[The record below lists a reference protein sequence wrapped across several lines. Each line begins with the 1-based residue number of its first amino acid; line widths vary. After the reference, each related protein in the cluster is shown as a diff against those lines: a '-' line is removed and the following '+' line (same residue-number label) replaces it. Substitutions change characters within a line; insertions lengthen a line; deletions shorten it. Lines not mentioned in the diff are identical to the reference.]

1 MCGSMDLRLHECLA
15 KFMPQVQITYSE
27 QQMLQHMYT
36 FIVIVCVKYEG
47 HRKKS
52 VISVTLTDVDN

>member
-1 MCGSMDLRLHECLA
+1 MGGSMDLRLHECLA

-36 FIVIVCVKYEG
+36 FIVIVCVKYAIG
-47 HRKKS
+47 NDT
-52 VISVTLTDVDN
+52 TLQNS